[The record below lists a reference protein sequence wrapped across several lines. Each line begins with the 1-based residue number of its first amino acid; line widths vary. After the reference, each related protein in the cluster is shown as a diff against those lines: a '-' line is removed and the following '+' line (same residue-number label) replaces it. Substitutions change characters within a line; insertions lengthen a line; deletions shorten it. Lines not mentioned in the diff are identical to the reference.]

1 MTKMPK
7 QIQPIL
13 SWREIWVL
21 VISGQIPILRSSVS
35 RFDGKGIVQQNTI
48 ETSFQ
53 MISSNSPLILLQCFW
68 LFGFLVTANISYYSL
83 MKPSGTYQ
91 NLYMYMCMSGE

>member
-21 VISGQIPILRSSVS
+21 LINGQKPLLRSSTS

-48 ETSFQ
+48 ESIFQ
-53 MISSNSPLILLQCFW
+53 MTSSNSPLILLQWFPSDRQYIILQFNETVW
-68 LFGFLVTANISYYSL
+68 DISEFVYVHVHVRRL
-83 MKPSGTYQ
+83 I
-91 NLYMYMCMSGE
+91 

>member
-1 MTKMPK
+1 MKKPKPMPK
-7 QIQPIL
+7 PIQPIL

-21 VISGQIPILRSSVS
+21 VISEQIPILGSSTS
-35 RFDGKGIVQQNTI
+35 RFDGTSIVQQNTI

-68 LFGFLVTANISYYSL
+68 LFGFLVTASISYYSL
-83 MKPSGTYQ
+83 
-91 NLYMYMCMSGE
+91 L